1 MAKEKNLNKKLNRT
15 IKKEVKQT
23 SKKFSIGGVIAI
35 VLCLVVGLIGGIFT
49 EKIITK
55 NDCFVLSGEKQFNIE
70 IGQDFTY
77 VEDGFKC
84 ISFGK
89 DLSNKVK
96 IETNMTKDGNG
107 NYTIDTSEEGEYYII
122 YTVAS
127 KKFSEIKRVR
137 TFVVVNENE

>member
-1 MAKEKNLNKKLNRT
+1 MAKEKISNKKMKRT
-15 IKKEVKQT
+15 IEKEVKQT
-23 SKKFSIGGVIAI
+23 SKKFSISGIMAI
-35 VLCLVVGLIGGIFT
+35 VLCLFVGVIGGIFT

-55 NDCFVLSGEKQFNIE
+55 NDCFVLSGEKEFNIE

-77 VEDGFKC
+77 VEEGFKC

-122 YTVAS
+122 YTVES

-137 TFVVVNENE
+137 TFVVGGENE

>member
-137 TFVVVNENE
+137 TFVVGGENE